1 MKPKE
6 RKSTHSILMAR
17 MAWVGDKKN
26 VVNLKNP
33 GVLIRKIGS
42 DLFLPSWTG

>member
-17 MAWVGDKKN
+17 MAWVGDKK
-26 VVNLKNP
+26 KR
-33 GVLIRKIGS
+33 GE
-42 DLFLPSWTG
+42 F